1 MPSRVPKTARKLS
14 FSSLIVSLACT
25 VSLSAA
31 ACGGSSDQAPAVA
44 DDSASEEANV
54 VQEEFGVLPDGQQVS
69 VFTLTNANGI
79 VIRAIDYGG
88 IIVSIMAPD
97 REGEFADIVLGY
109 DDLGGYLDVSPYF
122 GAVIGRY
129 GNRIAGGRFTL
140 DGTDYE
146 LATNDNTNHLHGGN
160 VGYDK
165 VLWSGTIFER
175 ADGVG
180 VTFAYESA
188 AGEEGYPGA
197 LSAEFDYFLSNDDE
211 LVIDYRATTD
221 APTPVNL
228 THHTYFNLAGSGDV
242 LGHELMINADRYTPV
257 DATLIPTGEWAPVAG
272 TPFDFTVPTAIG
284 ARIGDDDEQLVR
296 GLGYDHNF
304 VLVRDDDGT
313 SVSAGGDLSAM
324 VSAARVVDPVS
335 GRVLEVETTEPG
347 LQFYSGN
354 FLDGTITGK
363 RGQTYEHRSGFCLES
378 QHFPDSP
385 NQPGFPSTTLRP
397 GEQYR
402 SRTIY
407 RFGADR

>member
-1 MPSRVPKTARKLS
+1 V
-14 FSSLIVSLACT
+14 V
-25 VSLSAA
+25 
-31 ACGGSSDQAPAVA
+31 G
-44 DDSASEEANV
+44 DSASEEANV
-54 VQEEFGVLPDGQQVS
+54 IEEEFGALPDGRPVS
-69 VFTLTNANGI
+69 VFALTNANGI
-79 VIRAIDYGG
+79 EIRVIDYGG

-97 REGEFADIVLGY
+97 RDGEFADIVLGY
-109 DDLGGYLDVSPYF
+109 DDLGGYLEVTPYF

-140 DGTDYE
+140 DGTEYE

-165 VLWSGTIFER
+165 VLWSGTTFGR

-197 LSAEFDYFLSNDDE
+197 LSAEFDYFLNNDNE
-211 LVIDYRATTD
+211 LVIDYRATSD

-228 THHTYFNLAGSGDV
+228 THHSYFNLAGSGDI
-242 LGHELMINADRYTPV
+242 LGHQLMINADRYTPV
-257 DATLIPTGEWAPVAG
+257 DETLIPTGEWAPVAG
-272 TPFDFTVPTAIG
+272 TPFDFTTPTAIG
-284 ARIGDDDEQLVR
+284 VRIDDDDEQLAR

-304 VLVRDDDGT
+304 VLARDDDGA
-313 SVSAGGDLSAM
+313 SVSADGGLPAM
-324 VSAARVVDPVS
+324 VSAARVVDPVG

-354 FLDGTITGK
+354 FLDGTLTGK
-363 RGQTYEHRSGFCLES
+363 GRQTYEHRSGLCLES

-385 NQPGFPSTTLRP
+385 NQPGFPSTILRP

-407 RFGADR
+407 RFTTDRR